1 MAEAPSK
8 SSSDKIFNLGEQ
20 EMAQSK
26 QNKRAACP
34 KDKPEYW
41 CFFKPCFATLC
52 GPQVLNFD
60 SLFEP
65 TSVSS
70 GYSLIRYLGMCQGG
84 KSNSP
89 ILHATSWNYKHSFLC
104 SQSKK
109 YDVVACSDV
118 TFIIMGC
125 MELLLL
131 QVSWAAIQDSL
142 LGTVAVLSSEC
153 RTSVLYTWD
162 VCNSH

>member
-1 MAEAPSK
+1 MGEAPSK

-26 QNKRAACP
+26 QNKRAACL
-34 KDKPEYW
+34 KDKPELM
-41 CFFKPCFATLC
+41 FFQALLC
-52 GPQVLNFD
+52 HPLW
-60 SLFEP
+60 S
-65 TSVSS
+65 TVSS